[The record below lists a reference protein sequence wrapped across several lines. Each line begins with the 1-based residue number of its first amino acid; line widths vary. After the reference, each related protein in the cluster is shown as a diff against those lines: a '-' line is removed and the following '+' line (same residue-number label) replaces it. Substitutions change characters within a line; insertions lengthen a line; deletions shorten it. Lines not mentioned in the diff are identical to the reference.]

1 MFDVYMPPMK
11 VRLSHRRSRR
21 DGDVVFCVGSYPNR
35 KFSRYSQST
44 LRIIGPSKLAILRT
58 LTCYTGSKPSIGG
71 SKILRVNNFFRIE
84 VVVLHRFLLS
94 QEDSGEDDDQSY
106 FFEMG

>member
-44 LRIIGPSKLAILRT
+44 LGIIGPFEDPIPAIQ
-58 LTCYTGSKPSIGG
+58 
-71 SKILRVNNFFRIE
+71 V
-84 VVVLHRFLLS
+84 
-94 QEDSGEDDDQSY
+94 QSLPL
-106 FFEMG
+106 EGPRSLG